1 MTDPRDRWT
10 VPPSWAWVRLR
21 DIADFSIGRTPPTRD
36 PRFWADASGLAWA
49 VISDMTHYGMLLE
62 TKRRV
67 SEAARSDVFRGDP
80 APVGTL
86 LMSLKLTIG
95 KGARLG
101 IPAYHNEAIAA
112 IHPTIAD
119 LDPYLFRLLPLFAM
133 GGATNAAIMGNT
145 LNATSLGNIPIAL
158 PPLAEQQRLVA
169 RVDLILDL
177 LSDLEASLIDM
188 SHTNAQIAQAIAAS
202 VNT

>member
-1 MTDPRDRWT
+1 
-10 VPPSWAWVRLR
+10 
-21 DIADFSIGRTPPTRD
+21 
-36 PRFWADASGLAWA
+36 
-49 VISDMTHYGMLLE
+49 MTHYGMLLE

-67 SEAARSDVFRGDP
+67 SEAARSEVFRGDP
-80 APVGTL
+80 APAGTL
-86 LMSLKLTIG
+86 LMSFKLTIG
-95 KGARLG
+95 KVARLG
-101 IPAYHNEAIAA
+101 IPGYHNEAIAA

-158 PPLAEQQRLVA
+158 PPLAEQHRLVA
-169 RVDLILDL
+169 RVDLILGL
-177 LSDLEASLIDM
+177 LSDLEASLVDM
-188 SHTNAQIAQAIAAS
+188 SHTNAKIAQAIAAS